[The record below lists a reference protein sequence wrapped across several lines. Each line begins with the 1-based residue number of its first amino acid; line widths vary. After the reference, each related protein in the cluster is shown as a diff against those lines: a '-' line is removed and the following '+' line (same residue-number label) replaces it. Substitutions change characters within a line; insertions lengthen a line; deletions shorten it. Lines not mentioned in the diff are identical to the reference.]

1 MCNAISIIAVAFESS
16 SGLPLGGPFRESVIR
31 RPPRR
36 PDFTALSGVDCATA
50 NPLVTIRNP
59 AALDS
64 WTQPVLELLMVA
76 GAIAALVHAVLWWR
90 RRGDASNLGLWLAIV
105 VYVLILEPPL
115 YFPDWFGLDDQV
127 GLIFVHNVFTV
138 QFLFDRLRCTSSRST
153 RR

>member
-1 MCNAISIIAVAFESS
+1 M
-16 SGLPLGGPFRESVIR
+16 IR